1 MQYRELHPWHVSVTE
16 AQHIQQCLRHAIHV
30 GTYTHE
36 IRYIAGA
43 DIAIVPT
50 TPAVYAGVVVLDYA
64 TLAVVERKGLMTTTD
79 FPYIPGLLSFREAP
93 ALLQVFAQLDS
104 TPDVVVFDG
113 QGMAH
118 PRGLGIAS
126 HMGLLLDVPAIG
138 CAKSRLTGRYEEPP
152 PTRGAHTPLYG
163 SNGPVLGAVLRTKDR
178 TRPVFVSVGHKM
190 ELSQALDILLH
201 CHRGYRIPEPTRLAD
216 QYVGTMRRTQGRGC
230 EGSIAPAPRES

>member
-16 AQHIQQCLRHAIHV
+16 ARRIQHRLRRHIQV
-30 GTYTHE
+30 GTYVRD

-43 DIAIVPT
+43 DMALA
-50 TPAVYAGVVVLDYA
+50 PATSTIYAGVVVLDYV
-64 TLAVVERKGLMTTTD
+64 TLAVVERKSIVSTTD

-93 ALLQVFAQLDS
+93 ALLQVFAQLDT
-104 TPDVVVFDG
+104 TPDVIVLDG
-113 QGMAH
+113 QGIAH

-126 HMGLLLDVPAIG
+126 HLGVLLDVPAIG

-163 SNGPVLGAVLRTKDR
+163 AHGQVLGAVLRTKDR
-178 TRPVFVSVGHKM
+178 TKPVFVSVGHKM
-190 ELSQALDILLH
+190 ELPQALDILLH

-216 QYVGTMRRTQGRGC
+216 QYVGAIRRTQGRGV
-230 EGSIAPAPRES
+230 

>member
-1 MQYRELHPWHVSVTE
+1 MQYRELHPWHVSATE
-16 AQHIQQCLRHAIHV
+16 AQRIQQRLRRHIQV
-30 GTYTHE
+30 GTYVRD

-43 DIAIVPT
+43 DIAIA
-50 TPAVYAGVVVLDYA
+50 PATSTIYAGVVVLDYA
-64 TLAVVERKGLMTTTD
+64 TLAVVERKSLVSSTD

-93 ALLQVFAQLDS
+93 ALLQVFADIE
-104 TPDVVVFDG
+104 TIPDVVVFDG
-113 QGMAH
+113 QGIAH

-152 PTRGAHTPLYG
+152 PTRGAYTPLYG
-163 SNGPVLGAVLRTKDR
+163 GHGQVLGAVLRTKDR
-178 TRPVFVSVGHKM
+178 TRPVFVSVGHKI

-216 QYVGTMRRTQGRGC
+216 QYVGTIRRMHGKG
-230 EGSIAPAPRES
+230 A

>member
-1 MQYRELHPWHVSVTE
+1 MQYRELHPWHVNVAE
-16 AQHIQQCLRHAIHV
+16 AQHIQQRLRRHIQV
-30 GTYTHE
+30 GTYVRD

-43 DIAIVPT
+43 DIAV
-50 TPAVYAGVVVLDYA
+50 TPATSTVYAGVVVLDYA
-64 TLAVVERKGLMTTTD
+64 TLAVIERKNVVSTTD

-93 ALLQVFAQLDS
+93 ALLQVFARLDI

-113 QGMAH
+113 QGIAH

-126 HMGLLLDVPAIG
+126 HLGLLLDVPAIG

-163 SNGPVLGAVLRTKDR
+163 RNGQVLGAVLRTKDR
-178 TRPVFVSVGHKM
+178 TRPVFVSVGHKV

-216 QYVGTMRRTQGRGC
+216 QYVGTMRRTQGGGR
-230 EGSIAPAPRES
+230 